1 MNGVQSLFWNILS
14 IGLGGA
20 LGTLFRYFL
29 NVNMVF
35 VSLPMVTVIENVL
48 GSLLLGAFTG
58 WLLHKQVK
66 EWLKLGLG
74 VGFCGGFTTMSTL
87 AADSLFLVNHFSFV
101 QAGLYVSVSLF
112 GGIIFAFIGLLVGQR
127 WSGLVIQAK
136 SNS

>member
-1 MNGVQSLFWNILS
+1 MNGVQSLFWNILF

-48 GSLLLGAFTG
+48 GSLLLGAFTS

-87 AADSLFLVNHFSFV
+87 AADSLFLVNQYSFF
-101 QAGLYVSVSLF
+101 QAGLYVAISLF
-112 GGIIFAFIGLLVGQR
+112 GGILFAFVGLLVGQR
-127 WSGLVIQAK
+127 WSGAAIKAK

>member
-1 MNGVQSLFWNILS
+1 MNGVQSLFWNILF

-101 QAGLYVSVSLF
+101 QACLYVSVSLF